1 MSSVTI
7 SAADVNKLR
16 QQTGAGMMD
25 CRAALQETNG
35 DFEAAIDYLRK
46 KGQKV
51 AAKRSDRD
59 AKEGVVIAKTSADH
73 SYGIVL
79 NLTSETDF
87 VAKNEDF
94 INLALSFADT
104 AVANNCTS
112 LEAFKACAYENIT
125 IEDKLMETVAKIGE
139 KIDVTSF
146 ERIEAASVVA
156 YNHAGYRVAVLVG
169 LNQAH
174 NEANETAGRDAAM
187 QGSEAQ
193 MWVQTRHPDHPL
205 FASLARHDYAGF
217 AAQQLKE
224 RAQALLPPF
233 SSQALL
239 RAEARSQAVAQA
251 FLQAAQEAAAA
262 LAGELITVYPP
273 VPMSMQ
279 RVADVERAQM
289 LLESSSRA
297 ALQKFLEQWLPHL
310 RGLRSLP
317 QCKGLIRFAV
327 DVDPQAI

>member
-112 LEAFKACAYENIT
+112 LEAFKACAYDNIT

-146 ERIEAASVVA
+146 ERIEASSVVA

-169 LNQAH
+169 LNQAY

-187 QGSEAQ
+187 QI
-193 MWVQTRHPDHPL
+193 
-205 FASLARHDYAGF
+205 
-217 AAQQLKE
+217 AAMN
-224 RAQALLPPF
+224 
-233 SSQALL
+233 
-239 RAEARSQAVAQA
+239 
-251 FLQAAQEAAAA
+251 
-262 LAGELITVYPP
+262 P
-273 VPMSMQ
+273 V
-279 RVADVERAQM
+279 
-289 LLESSSRA
+289 
-297 ALQKFLEQWLPHL
+297 
-310 RGLRSLP
+310 
-317 QCKGLIRFAV
+317 AV
-327 DVDPQAI
+327 DPSAVSEDMVAREKAIIMDTMKADPKMEGKPEEMLSKIADGKINAFFKENTLLAQPFVKDGSKSVAEYLNSVSSGLTVTQFKRLNIG

>member
-73 SYGIVL
+73 SFGIVL

-174 NEANETAGRDAAM
+174 NEAIETAGRDAAM
-187 QGSEAQ
+187 QI
-193 MWVQTRHPDHPL
+193 
-205 FASLARHDYAGF
+205 
-217 AAQQLKE
+217 AAMN
-224 RAQALLPPF
+224 
-233 SSQALL
+233 
-239 RAEARSQAVAQA
+239 
-251 FLQAAQEAAAA
+251 
-262 LAGELITVYPP
+262 P
-273 VPMSMQ
+273 V
-279 RVADVERAQM
+279 
-289 LLESSSRA
+289 
-297 ALQKFLEQWLPHL
+297 
-310 RGLRSLP
+310 
-317 QCKGLIRFAV
+317 AV
-327 DVDPQAI
+327 DPSSVSEEMIAREKAIIMDTMKADPKMEGKPEDMLSKIADGKINAFFKENTLLAQPFVKDGSKSVAEYLNSVSSGLTVTAFKRLNIG